1 MDIVY
6 IVLAAALVAAIWGM
20 AAGCA
25 RLMPPRGGRS

>member
-6 IVLAAALVAAIWGM
+6 IVLAATLVAAIWGM

-25 RLMPPRGGRS
+25 RLMTPRGGRS